1 MKLVFA
7 THNKHKVSEIK
18 PILPSFIGLISTEDI
33 GCNEEI
39 PETGS
44 TLEENALQKAMYVY
58 ENYNHNSFADDTGL
72 EVKALN
78 GAPGVYSARYAGEG
92 RSAEENVKKLLNE
105 LEDCDDRS
113 AVFKTMIAL
122 VMDGET
128 YLFEGSVKGSIAKQ
142 RYGDKGFGYDPVFIP
157 DGYSCTFAQ
166 MTMEEKNAISHRATA
181 VKKFVEFLKKQG

>member
-18 PILPSFIGLISTEDI
+18 PLLPSLIEFISTEDV

-39 PETGS
+39 PETGN

-58 ENYNHNSFADDTGL
+58 DKYKANAFADDTGL
-72 EVKALN
+72 EVEALN

-92 RSAEENVKKLLNE
+92 KSTEDNVKKLLNE
-105 LEDCDDRS
+105 MEGHEDRS

-122 VMDGET
+122 VIDGKS
-128 YLFEGSVKGSIAKQ
+128 YIFEGSVKGCIAIQ
-142 RYGDKGFGYDPVFIP
+142 RSGNKGFGYDPVFIP
-157 DGYSCTFAQ
+157 NGYSCTFAQ
-166 MTMEEKNAISHRATA
+166 MTLEEKNAISHRAMA
-181 VKKFVEFLKKQG
+181 VKKFVEFLKKLG